1 MGHKVHPKIHRI
13 PFIYPWESRWFS
25 GKDYAL
31 NLEQDIRIRE
41 YLSKKLRDSH
51 VDSILI
57 ERTPKNMVITILAAK
72 PGVII
77 GRGGKGIDDLRKDL
91 ERKFLKMSLKA
102 KLNIKELRSPAL
114 SANVTAT
121 TIVEQIEKRFP
132 FRRIMKQTI
141 EKVMEAGAQGIKIS
155 LAGRLNGV
163 EIARNEKLFAGK
175 VPLITFRSDV
185 EYAFVEADT
194 VYGKIGV
201 KVWIYHGEIFSQKD
215 KFAPDSKDEERSKNN
230 NSRNRKKVS

>member
-1 MGHKVHPKIHRI
+1 MKINSTTNGQVIRGDLIHPK
-13 PFIYPWESRWFS
+13 FNDFCRWFS

-77 GRGGKGIDDLRKDL
+77 GRGGKGIDDLRKDI

-155 LAGRLNGV
+155 LAGSH
-163 EIARNEKLFAGK
+163 
-175 VPLITFRSDV
+175 ITSSSF
-185 EYAFVEADT
+185 T
-194 VYGKIGV
+194 LK
-201 KVWIYHGEIFSQKD
+201 
-215 KFAPDSKDEERSKNN
+215 
-230 NSRNRKKVS
+230 